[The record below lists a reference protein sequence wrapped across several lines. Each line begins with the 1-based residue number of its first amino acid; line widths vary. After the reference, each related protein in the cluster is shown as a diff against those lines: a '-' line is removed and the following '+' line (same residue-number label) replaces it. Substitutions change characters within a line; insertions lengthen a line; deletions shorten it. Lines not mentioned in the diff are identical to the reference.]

1 VVNIAVQT
9 GLKHVTKVPESL
21 SPGDEVTEALARNL
35 DYLQVLQSDVVS
47 SAHQLVTACRAS
59 GQCHEDLSAI
69 IQEGYHSGTWEKTEL
84 WDVTLLW
91 DVITHLSS
99 VYLMINQLLELYP
112 VRSGGFTLKNQ
123 F

>member
-47 SAHQLVTACRAS
+47 SARQLVTACRAS
-59 GQCHEDLSAI
+59 GQRREDLSAI
-69 IQEGYHSGTWEKTEL
+69 IQEGYRSGTWEKTKL
-84 WDVTLLW
+84 RDVTLLR
-91 DVITHLSS
+91 DVITRWSS
-99 VYLMINQLLELYP
+99 VYLMINRLLELYP
-112 VRSGGFTLKNQ
+112 VRSGFTLKNQ